1 MANTPIST
9 VPLSENEELLR
20 RKFYESITTQS
31 DLMDKLGVQLLTLE
45 LAIPGLFATV
55 LKLKSG
61 DAATVTV
68 NAALNLTFLCWVL
81 ALILTLVA
89 LTPKKWKVDPTIL
102 KQDPH
107 KFKESL
113 GIEDF
118 FQRSALYKRRLLI
131 ASIILFFAGIVSAVF
146 TI

>member
-1 MANTPIST
+1 MKNTPIST

-20 RKFYESITTQS
+20 KKFYESITTQS

-68 NAALNLTFLCWVL
+68 NFALNLTFLCWVL

-89 LTPKKWKVDPTIL
+89 LTPKNWNVDPDHL
-102 KQDPH
+102 KTGPA
-107 KFKESL
+107 K
-113 GIEDF
+113 I
-118 FQRSALYKRRLLI
+118 
-131 ASIILFFAGIVSAVF
+131 
-146 TI
+146 